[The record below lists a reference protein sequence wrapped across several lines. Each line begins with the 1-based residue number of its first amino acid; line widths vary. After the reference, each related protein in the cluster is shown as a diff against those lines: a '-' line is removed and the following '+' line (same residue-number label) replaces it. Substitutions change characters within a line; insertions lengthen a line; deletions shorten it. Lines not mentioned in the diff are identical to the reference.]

1 MPSIN
6 HLGAGVSSV
15 EKPKDYFANINA
27 KKTQNATTAVKTN
40 SSTFNKLVKNS
51 KSNSARPLQPNDVGQ
66 KKTNGTDL
74 ALKQL
79 SSQIEKQMLGIMW
92 NMAFS
97 TIDKKFEGGLGEEI
111 FHKELV
117 TEMVKAIN
125 KDDKMGNIA
134 TSVYNDLKKKEPK

>member
-1 MPSIN
+1 LIKNNAANPVAQLS
-6 HLGAGVSSV
+6 
-15 EKPKDYFANINA
+15 KPQQSTSAAQKAN
-27 KKTQNATTAVKTN
+27 
-40 SSTFNKLVKNS
+40 
-51 KSNSARPLQPNDVGQ
+51 
-66 KKTNGTDL
+66 NGTDL

-117 TEMVKAIN
+117 TEMVKSIN
-125 KDDKMGNIA
+125 NDEKMGDIA
-134 TSVYNDLKKKEPK
+134 TSIYNDLKKTELK